1 MLMLQSHYLYFLKHN
16 INSRIF
22 GRKQPLL
29 ASFKITYRCTLKCRS
44 CPFWKM
50 EPISIAFD
58 DAIKIMDRLHQS
70 GVRLL
75 IFEGGEPFVWRDEK
89 NQLEDLVKYAKS
101 KFFRVGITTNGT
113 LPIVTSADVVWVSID
128 GLKEHH
134 NKNRGECFDKIIANI
149 QNSSH
154 SQILA
159 HITINQLNHQ
169 EIPALIKFISGK
181 VRGITVQFY
190 YPFPNTDDLWLTE
203 AERIVVLNR
212 LIDLKRQGYPIFD
225 SISTLNGLK
234 KNTWKCHDWLIA
246 NAEPDGKLNIGCY
259 LKDRAEISCEKCG
272 FAAHTEISKAY
283 DWNFGAILVG
293 QKTFK
298 FRFI

>member
-272 FAAHTEISKAY
+272 FAANTEISRAY

>member
-1 MLMLQSHYLYFLKHN
+1 MLQSHYLYFLKHN